1 MPSFNHSLLQARL
14 SSVLTQLNKYNIH
27 SELTLII
34 NDKDYTPDI
43 VLYPKRKTSW
53 FDDIIKMKE
62 MPLAAIEIISPTQ
75 GTKELT
81 DKFKLYF
88 EAGIPSCWFVQPFPN
103 MIAICTTPEDIKTFS
118 SGDVIDETL
127 DICFPLKDLF
137 E

>member
-53 FDDIIKMKE
+53 FDDIIND
-62 MPLAAIEIISPTQ
+62 AVIR
-75 GTKELT
+75 TKRLLNLT
-81 DKFKLYF
+81 DKFHESTNICYF
-88 EAGIPSCWFVQPFPN
+88 EKKR
-103 MIAICTTPEDIKTFS
+103 T
-118 SGDVIDETL
+118 
-127 DICFPLKDLF
+127 
-137 E
+137 